1 MKNGCD
7 INYKEMNTLI
17 KTQDKMHDNNDY
29 FKNNHKKV
37 PTKFRTK
44 QAKKEHIK
52 PISMRGLVCDIS
64 VSESLNFIPN
74 ERTRS
79 IAIRGEDG
87 KLYNFITSYQK
98 RIDEFQESLDSK
110 KDIIINAYIN
120 NKQSNKTVNRLCSAG
135 HSSNVTIDILY
146 SEESLIDKL

>member
-1 MKNGCD
+1 
-7 INYKEMNTLI
+7 
-17 KTQDKMHDNNDY
+17 
-29 FKNNHKKV
+29 
-37 PTKFRTK
+37 
-44 QAKKEHIK
+44 
-52 PISMRGLVCDIS
+52 MRGLVCDIP
-64 VSESLNFIPN
+64 VSESVNFIPN

-110 KDIIINAYIN
+110 KDIIIDAYIN
-120 NKQSNKTVNRLCSAG
+120 NKQSNRTVKRLCSAG
-135 HSSNVTIDILY
+135 HSSNVTVDILY